1 MPHIH
6 EIILRIQI
14 MELLQSTLTDT
25 LKEIGHEMSSITRNN
40 LIKAQHSL
48 SNEIMMNSLRIK
60 YYDQPKT
67 NDENKS

>member
-1 MPHIH
+1 
-6 EIILRIQI
+6 